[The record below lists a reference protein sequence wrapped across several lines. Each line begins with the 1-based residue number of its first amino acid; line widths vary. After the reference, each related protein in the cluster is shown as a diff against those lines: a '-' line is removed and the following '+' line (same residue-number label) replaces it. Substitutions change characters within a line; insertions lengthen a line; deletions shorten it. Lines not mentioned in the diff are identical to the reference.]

1 MIKMLLFF
9 KHNYFLKRKT
19 AINVFFGSYMKGKYW
34 TFNNE
39 TEPSDAETH
48 RKPLPPLE
56 FDECY
61 SHHFLDMIM

>member
-1 MIKMLLFF
+1 MINNIPESNKEDTGLL
-9 KHNYFLKRKT
+9 T
-19 AINVFFGSYMKGKYW
+19 
-34 TFNNE
+34 E
-39 TEPSDAETH
+39 TEPAYAETH